1 MEREVHLPL
10 YYLSNIRDKKME
22 KNGKK
27 KILVVDDDKKS
38 RYLVSF
44 LLEKEG
50 FEIIMATNGLEGIE
64 AAEKQQVDLII
75 MDIKMPKMDGH
86 ETTRRIRR
94 LKKYKS
100 IPIIALTSYV
110 ITEDKEK
117 ALKAGCTGHMSK
129 PIAPETFISEIKKFL
144 EVKDEKSNSS

>member
-1 MEREVHLPL
+1 MEREVHSPL
-10 YYLSNIRDKKME
+10 YCLSDMRDKKME
-22 KNGKK
+22 RK

-50 FEIIMATNGLEGIE
+50 FKVIMATNGLEGIE
-64 AAEKQQVDLII
+64 AARKQQVDLII
-75 MDIKMPKMDGH
+75 MDIKMPKMDGY

-100 IPIIALTSYV
+100 IPIIALTSYA

-117 ALKAGCTGHMSK
+117 VIKAGCTEYMSK
-129 PIAPETFISEIKKFL
+129 PIIPETFISEIKKFL
-144 EVKDEKSNSS
+144 EVKHEKNNSS

>member
-1 MEREVHLPL
+1 MEREVHSPL
-10 YYLSNIRDKKME
+10 HCLSDMRDKKME
-22 KNGKK
+22 RK

-50 FEIIMATNGLEGIE
+50 FKVIMATNGLEGIE
-64 AAEKQQVDLII
+64 AARKQQVDLII
-75 MDIKMPKMDGH
+75 MDIKMPKMDGY

-100 IPIIALTSYV
+100 IPIIALTSYA

-117 ALKAGCTGHMSK
+117 VIKAGCTEYMSK
-129 PIAPETFISEIKKFL
+129 PITPETFINEIKKFL
-144 EVKDEKSNSS
+144 EVKDEKGNSS

>member
-1 MEREVHLPL
+1 M
-10 YYLSNIRDKKME
+10 RDKKME
-22 KNGKK
+22 RK

-50 FEIIMATNGLEGIE
+50 FKVIMATNGLEGIE
-64 AAEKQQVDLII
+64 AARKQQVDLII
-75 MDIKMPKMDGH
+75 MDIKMPKMDGY

-100 IPIIALTSYV
+100 IPIIALTSYA

-117 ALKAGCTGHMSK
+117 VIKAGCTEYMSK
-129 PIAPETFISEIKKFL
+129 PITPETFISEIKKFL
-144 EVKDEKSNSS
+144 EVKHEKNNSS